1 MRADFDTPLP
11 CDAPGEPHPS
21 LELLQSSTA
30 AGWPG
35 VVVLHYRAPAGA
47 AAVALPRT
55 PHPSVVL
62 ALPSGP
68 AGSSPLPSCPAG
80 RLPSRGEVSCIPA
93 GEPAPF
99 VCRPRGRY
107 VQVQILTPLWNG
119 VMGEVAANPTA
130 RVGLRAVCRA
140 KDALLEEILLQ
151 LLAELQSAGR
161 GSRLYVESLSK
172 TLVVH
177 LARQYAVCPSAPS
190 APPEV
195 LPAYKLKK
203 VQTYIGEKLFE
214 KITLGDLS
222 ALAGF
227 STFHFARLFKATTG
241 LAPYQ
246 YIQKL
251 RMEQSQ
257 RLLLE
262 TNLPVVQIGLE
273 VGIENPSRFSSF
285 FKQYT
290 GLTPTAYRRAAG

>member
-1 MRADFDTPLP
+1 MRADSATSFS
-11 CDAPGEPHPS
+11 CDAPGAPHPS

-55 PHPSVVL
+55 PYPSVVL
-62 ALPSGP
+62 ELPAGP
-68 AGSSPLPSCPAG
+68 GGSSPFPSC
-80 RLPSRGEVSCIPA
+80 RLPLRGEISCIPA

-99 VCRPRGRY
+99 ACRPRSRY

-119 VMGEVAANPTA
+119 VVGEVAANPTA
-130 RVGLRAVCRA
+130 RMSLRAVCRT

-177 LARQYAVCPSAPS
+177 LARQYAACPSAPS

-203 VQTYIGEKLFE
+203 VQAYIGEKLFE

-246 YIQKL
+246 YILKL

-262 TNLPVVQIGLE
+262 TDLPVVQIGLE